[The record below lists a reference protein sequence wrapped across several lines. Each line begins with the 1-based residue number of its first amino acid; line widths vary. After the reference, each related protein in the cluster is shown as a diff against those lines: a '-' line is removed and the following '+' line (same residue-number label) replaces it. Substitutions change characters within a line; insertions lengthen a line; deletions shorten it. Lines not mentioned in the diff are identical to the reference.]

1 MDTTN
6 FTDTTDDIYDT
17 DAATFPTDTAISA
30 TDHDAATSA
39 DVTSGTDATNV
50 TGNLEPGKW

>member
-30 TDHDAATSA
+30 TDAATSA